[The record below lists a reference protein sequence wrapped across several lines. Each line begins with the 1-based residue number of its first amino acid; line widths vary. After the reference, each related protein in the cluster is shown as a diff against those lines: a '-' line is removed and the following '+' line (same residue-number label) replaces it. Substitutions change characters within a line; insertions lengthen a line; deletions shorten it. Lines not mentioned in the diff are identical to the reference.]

1 MKAEKNLEQSSLT
14 YRTRIQLI
22 QRTFKN
28 LDRTISQSKE
38 TAIELTDEENEVA
51 QSAATTQQ
59 RAEALAT
66 EQAVALTEALETLQL
81 AVRHAKY

>member
-1 MKAEKNLEQSSLT
+1 MKAEKKSGI
-14 YRTRIQLI
+14 RMRIQLM
-22 QRTFKN
+22 QRTFKS

-66 EQAVALTEALETLQL
+66 EQALTEALETLQL
-81 AVRHAKY
+81 AV